1 MSHDE
6 MKQKGNECIR
16 QKRYNEAVE
25 YYTLAL
31 ESNPASHTVYSNRSL
46 AFNKLGRFDAALN
59 DANKCVEISP
69 NFARGYL
76 RKCVA
81 LIGLSSYEE
90 AKAAAEIGY
99 KLRASDTICQDCI
112 MQWLEANQALLK
124 GKIDKCLEEIGLG
137 EDVIPRGYRIISDDY
152 LTIFLNL
159 LLCRL
164 QFTTIGVE
172 MKYVKSCIL
181 QLLQELDRIL
191 QLFGHTPHTCANEW
205 LATLCLASKTDP
217 STSRVPPS
225 IVAKLLE
232 KSKEFSVW
240 LDLEV
245 DHALYPIIRPLM
257 CLILI
262 GVVACCISLNVLN
275 SEQHVMQVS
284 CQACLPFFEVSLL
297 STPEY
302 MEQHVG
308 IYKELLES
316 YSTSNFVFTNEEIQF
331 GKQCITKLE
340 ALLERCP
347 TNKYTKEVIEKAMVS
362 IALARIRLGQSPGF
376 DPVSYAPG
384 SGKAVSQVG
393 KTEPEKLRA
402 YVREKQELLKSA
414 LEVPPDTVGS
424 TLMEFTYED
433 IQDLL
438 CCIGKIYLFFLLPF
452 RLCIMVKDLINE
464 QSRWMMSIFDLFYV
478 A

>member
-1 MSHDE
+1 MLSLEANKMSHDE

-16 QKRYNEAVE
+16 QKQYDEAAE

-46 AFNKLGRFDAALN
+46 AFTKLGRFDAALN
-59 DANKCVEISP
+59 DANKCVELSP

-81 LIGLSSYEE
+81 LIGLGSYEE
-90 AKAAAEIGY
+90 AKAAAEVGY
-99 KLRASDTICQDCI
+99 KLRGSDVICQDCV

-137 EDVIPRGYRIISDDY
+137 EDIIPRGCRIISDDY

-172 MKYVKSCIL
+172 MKFVKSCIL

-205 LATLCLASKTDP
+205 LAALCLASTTNP
-217 STSRVPPS
+217 STSRVPHS
-225 IVAKLLE
+225 IVAKLLD
-232 KSKEFSVW
+232 KSKEFSLW
-240 LDLEV
+240 LDMEV

-257 CLILI
+257 CLIVI
-262 GVVACCISLNVLN
+262 GAVARCISLNVLN
-275 SEQHVMQVS
+275 SEQHVTQVT
-284 CQACLPFFEVSLL
+284 CQACLPFFEASLL

-302 MEQHVG
+302 MEQHIG

-316 YSTSNFVFTNEEIQF
+316 YGTSNFVFTDEEIQF
-331 GKQCITKLE
+331 GKQSITKLE
-340 ALLERCP
+340 ALLECCP
-347 TNKYTKEVIEKAMVS
+347 TSKHTKTVNEKAMIS
-362 IALARIRLGQSPGF
+362 IALAQIRLGQSPGF
-376 DPVSYAPG
+376 DPVAFAAE
-384 SGKAVSQVG
+384 SGKAVSRAG

-402 YVREKQELLKSA
+402 YVRKKQQFLKNA

-438 CCIGKIYLFFLLPF
+438 WCIGKNSFYYCFLGFAL
-452 RLCIMVKDLINE
+452 
-464 QSRWMMSIFDLFYV
+464 
-478 A
+478 